1 VRTCVILNPV
11 AGSGN
16 SVAGVQRAVASIPG
30 AEIRVSDGPAS
41 IERLTRAAVTDGFQ
55 RIVAAGGDGTVSE
68 VASTVL
74 AAGGEETGLEC
85 GVLPI
90 GTGNDLALALGIPPG
105 LERAA
110 ALLQSGSARP
120 IDTIVSDTENSSG
133 YGAERAFT
141 WNAVV
146 GGFGGRVSDHLTP
159 ERKHRW
165 HRLAYLRAA
174 IAELG
179 ELSSHA
185 VRIEMDGQRHELD
198 LLMLVIA
205 NGSHAGGGIPLAPG
219 ARLDDGALDV
229 VGIRAGSPFDVLR
242 LVLPVLSGRH
252 LDHPGVF
259 HARGRT
265 VSVESDP
272 GFRYNRDGEEWGSGN
287 ARFEICPDAIAFLR
301 P

>member
-1 VRTCVILNPV
+1 MRTCVILNPIS
-11 AGSGN
+11 GSGN

-41 IERLTRAAVTDGFQ
+41 IGRLTRAAVTDGFQ

-68 VASTVL
+68 VASAVL

-90 GTGNDLALALGIPPG
+90 GTGNDLALALGIPRG
-105 LERAA
+105 LDRATEI
-110 ALLQSGSARP
+110 LRSGSARP
-120 IDTIVSDTENSSG
+120 IDVIVCDARERIG
-133 YGAERAFT
+133 DGQERAFA
-141 WNAVV
+141 WNAIV

-165 HRLAYLRAA
+165 RRHVYLRAA
-174 IAELG
+174 LSELR
-179 ELSSHA
+179 ELSLHE
-185 VRIEMDGQRHELD
+185 VRIEIDGRPHELD

-205 NGSHAGGGIPLAPG
+205 NGSCTGGGIPLAPG
-219 ARLDDGALDV
+219 ARPDDGVLDV
-229 VGIRAGSPFDVLR
+229 IGIRAESPFDVLR
-242 LVLPVLSGRH
+242 LVPHVLSGRH
-252 LDHPGVF
+252 LDQPGVF
-259 HARGRT
+259 HSRGRT

-272 GFRYNRDGEEWGSGN
+272 GFRYNRDGEEWGEGS
-287 ARFEICPDAIAFLR
+287 AEFEICADAVAFVR